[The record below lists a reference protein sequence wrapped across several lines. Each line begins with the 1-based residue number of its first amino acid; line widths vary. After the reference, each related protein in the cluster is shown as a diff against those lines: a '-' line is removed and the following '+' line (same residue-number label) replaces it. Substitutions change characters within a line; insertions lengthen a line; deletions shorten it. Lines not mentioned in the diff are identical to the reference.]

1 MRALL
6 VAVVAVGASGAAVAG
21 APGMSGVW
29 TGQMRQIEVDN
40 EATYPMRLTFAGKSA
55 VADYPTLNC
64 SGIWSK
70 VTEKNGYAI
79 YAEEAANR
87 DGATCID
94 GMVMVKID
102 KGKVFVGWFAAYDGA
117 PTVSTAVLSKAAE

>member
-1 MRALL
+1 MRPLL
-6 VAVVAVGASGAAVAG
+6 VAVVALSASGAAVAG

-29 TGQMRQIEVDN
+29 AGNMRQIEVDT

-64 SGIWSK
+64 SGIWTK

-79 YAEEAANR
+79 YTEEAANR
-87 DGATCID
+87 DGATCVD
-94 GMVMVKID
+94 GMVMVTID
-102 KGKVFVGWFAAYDGA
+102 QGKVFVGWFAAFDGA
-117 PTVSTAVLSKAAE
+117 PTVSTAVLSKAAK